1 MNTMMNGLSGKCLF
15 IIGAGIFQTPAIR
28 KAKEMGLRVITA
40 DKNPRSEGFQYAD
53 HYEIVS
59 THDSEALLHI
69 AQKHR
74 VDGVMTLSTE
84 IAVLPTAY
92 VAERLRLPGLT
103 VDVAR
108 KATNK
113 YLMRKAFKEKG
124 VPCPE
129 FCLVKNPEDLKDID
143 NFLRFPL
150 MVKPTTGYASK
161 GVQKVRDKRTLE
173 RAFRI
178 ARNESPDGSVVV
190 EEFIQGRE
198 VGGESFTVNGKTS
211 MIYIT
216 NKKITRPPHYIPLG
230 HSLPSVLQEGLIS
243 KIKDVVKKG
252 IRALGV
258 TNGPVNFDVMVTRQ
272 GPKVLEMGARLGG
285 NCLPVIVSIH
295 SGIDTIRESIKLALG
310 KKPDIRERQNRPVG
324 VRLLTS
330 RSTGVIKHIAG
341 IKTLKKNQDVIDV
354 HFTYN
359 IGDTIHKLSSGIDK
373 IGYVIISGKNI
384 NDVEKKLDT
393 CSRKI
398 TITLE

>member
-1 MNTMMNGLSGKCLF
+1 MNTMNNGLSGKRLF
-15 IIGAGIFQTPAIR
+15 IIGAGIFQTPAIK

-40 DKNPRSEGFQYAD
+40 DKNPQSEGFQYAD

-59 THDSEALLHI
+59 THDSEALLNI
-69 AQKHR
+69 AQKYR
-74 VDGVMTLSTE
+74 VEGVMTLSTE
-84 IAVLPTAY
+84 IAVVPTAY
-92 VAERLRLPGLT
+92 VAERLHLPGLT

-113 YLMRKAFKEKG
+113 YLMRKAFKEND

-129 FCLVKNPEDLKDID
+129 FYLIKNSKDLKDVG

-161 GVQKVRDKRTLE
+161 GIQKVQNKKALE
-173 RAFRI
+173 RAFHS
-178 ARNESPDGSVVV
+178 ARNESSDGSVLV

-198 VGGESFTVNGKTS
+198 VGGESFTVNGETC

-216 NKKITRPPHYIPLG
+216 NKKLTKPPQYIPLG
-230 HSLPSVLQEGLIS
+230 HTLPCMLKEEIIEN
-243 KIKDVVKKG
+243 IKGIVKKG
-252 IRALGV
+252 IKALGV
-258 TNGPVNFDVMVTRQ
+258 RNGPVNFDIMVTRK

-285 NCLPVIVSIH
+285 NCLPIIVSIH

-310 KKPDIRERQNRPVG
+310 KKPDIHEKQNRPVG

-330 RSTGVIKHIAG
+330 KSAGTIKHIAG
-341 IKTLKKNQDVIDV
+341 IEELKKKRDVIDV

-359 IGDTIHKLSSGIDK
+359 IGDTIHKLSSGVDK
-373 IGYVIISGKNI
+373 IGYLIIYGENV
-384 NDVEKKLDT
+384 NEVERTLDT
-393 CSRKI
+393 YSRKI
-398 TITLE
+398 KVTLE